1 MKRLLLVLTLFTTFT
16 GLGLALVC
24 NPQPAM
30 AASSAPAASA
40 AAASPSTVPAVLCL
54 PGIYLYDPG
63 DCLPAGPS
71 SYLTHMA
78 QKGITFPP
86 PPLSYTPV
94 DQSLG
99 KVDYQYAEV
108 TNTPAPIFG
117 SLDQALQGNKKGT
130 GQSLDG
136 NFVFISYTS
145 LQEVGGKKLYEI
157 APGQFLTGAYLSRI
171 GALPP
176 ARGLTFTSTPPTAFG
191 WVLTYFAQNPQ
202 VETKR
207 TPGNQNQDYT
217 GRLLNL
223 YDIVQV
229 FGEEKVGQELWYM
242 IGPDEWILGRYI
254 ARVIPNT
261 TPPAGVT
268 GDRWIE
274 VNLFE
279 QTLSVYDQ
287 RQLVFATLIASGAEP
302 FWTQPGVFQITQKL
316 DTTPMTGSF
325 EANRSD
331 AYYLEDV
338 PWTMYFDGA
347 RALHGA
353 YWRAKM
359 GFRQS
364 HGCVNMTVGDS
375 HWLYDW
381 ANLGD
386 WVYVWDPSGETP
398 TDPDQ
403 YKAGGY

>member
-1 MKRLLLVLTLFTTFT
+1 MKRILLVLYLLIAST
-16 GLGLALVC
+16 GAGRLGLPSALT
-24 NPQPAM
+24 AK
-30 AASSAPAASA
+30 AALLAAPAAS
-40 AAASPSTVPAVLCL
+40 PSVLCL
-54 PGIYLYDPG
+54 PGIYPYDPG

-71 SYLTHMA
+71 GYLTQMA
-78 QKGITFPP
+78 QKGITFPLP
-86 PPLSYTPV
+86 QLSYTPI

-99 KVDYQYAEV
+99 KVDYLYAEV
-108 TNTPAPIFG
+108 TNLPAPIFD
-117 SLDQALQGNKKGT
+117 SVDQALQGNKRGGS
-130 GQSLDG
+130 GQTLDG

-157 APGQFLTGAYLSRI
+157 APGQYLTGAYLSRI

-176 ARGLTFTSTPPTAFG
+176 ARGLTFTSTPTTAFG

-207 TPGNQNQDYT
+207 TPGSQNQDYT
-217 GRLLNL
+217 GHLLNL

-229 FGEEKVGQELWYM
+229 FGEEKIGEELWYL
-242 IGPDEWILGRYI
+242 IGPDEWVLGRYI
-254 ARVIPNT
+254 ARVLPNT

-279 QTLSVYDQ
+279 QTLSVYDH

-302 FWTQPGVFQITQKL
+302 FWTRPGVFQIAKKL

-325 EANRSD
+325 EVNRSD

-359 GFRQS
+359 GFMQS
-364 HGCVNMTVGDS
+364 HGCVNLTVGDS